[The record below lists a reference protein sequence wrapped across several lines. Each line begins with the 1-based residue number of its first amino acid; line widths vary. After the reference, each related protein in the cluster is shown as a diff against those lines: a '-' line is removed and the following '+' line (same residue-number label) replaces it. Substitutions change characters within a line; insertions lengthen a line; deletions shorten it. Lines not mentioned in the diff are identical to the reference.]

1 MLFNNNEILHNKIAG
16 FPAYIE
22 LQTQNLCNADC
33 IICPYCELKKKFE
46 YTKLDFNI
54 IEKVIS
60 ECDTHCKE
68 INRIIPYLN
77 NEPSLDKRLIDVL
90 RRIKVKNH
98 FVELSSNL
106 SAFTEAELS
115 KIVREKLVNEFR
127 ISIFGG
133 NPEDYH
139 LLMPNL
145 KFDETIQKMYDLIK
159 LSKENPQLELK
170 IVMILAPFFDAE
182 RNLSEL
188 KRLFPDVKIETFG
201 FLDRAGSVKISKNNL
216 RRGTNEVIV
225 PRGCILNRP
234 YERMCILSTGQVVLC
249 SQDWERKH
257 NIGNVYNESISE
269 IWNGIKFDKIR
280 NTICGKDN
288 EIMNSI
294 CVNCKL
300 LLMEQNGQLCLNFTG
315 DRYVNEV
322 DEVII

>member
-1 MLFNNNEILHNKIAG
+1 MIFNDKEILQNKIAG

-46 YTKLDFNI
+46 YTKLDFAV

-60 ECDTHCKE
+60 ECDKHCKDVK
-68 INRIIPYLN
+68 RIIPYLN

-106 SAFTEAELS
+106 SSFTEAEMC
-115 KIVREKLVNEFR
+115 KIVREKLVDEFR

-133 NPEDYH
+133 NAEDYH

-145 KFDETIQKMYDLIK
+145 NFEDTIQKMYDLLN
-159 LSKENPQLELK
+159 LSKENPQMEIK
-170 IVMILAPFFDAE
+170 IVMILAPFIDAE
-182 RNLSEL
+182 KNLSEL
-188 KRLFPDVKIETFG
+188 KRIFPDVNIETFG
-201 FLDRAGSVKISKNNL
+201 FLDRAGSVKRSRNNL
-216 RRGTNEVIV
+216 RREENEIIV

-234 YERMCILSTGQVVLC
+234 YERMCILSTGQVILC

-257 NIGNVYNESISE
+257 NIGNIYTESISE
-269 IWNGIKFDKIR
+269 IWNGINFDKER
-280 NTICGKDN
+280 NIICGGEDG
-288 EIMNSI
+288 IRNSI
-294 CVNCKL
+294 CVDCKL
-300 LLMEQNGQLCLNFTG
+300 LLMEQDKQLCLNFTG
-315 DRYVNEV
+315 DRYVNEI